1 LNEEASLPH
10 VLQRIPRAIAGVE
23 AVEVLVVDDGSTDG
37 SAGIAR
43 QHGAHVLSHMFNMG
57 VGQAF
62 HTALEYALEHGHD
75 GMVSIDADGQFSPE
89 QIPLVLDPILRG
101 QAEFVTGSRFLNN
114 RSIPHMS
121 AVKRWGNARMTRLIN
136 RLTGQRFTDVSCGFR
151 AYSRQALLRLNLHGQ
166 FTYTQ
171 ETFLSLVFNNVKIAE
186 VPIDVRYFPD
196 RQSRVAGNILQYAL
210 RTSNIIF
217 RTYRDYRPLRF
228 FWSAAFVV
236 MMPALGFAGFLLA
249 WRVYSGEF
257 SPHIWS
263 GFVGG
268 FLFFIATALFIIG
281 LMADM
286 MGRSRRNQ
294 EEILYYLKRGMRG

>member
-1 LNEEASLPH
+1 
-10 VLQRIPRAIAGVE
+10 
-23 AVEVLVVDDGSTDG
+23 
-37 SAGIAR
+37 
-43 QHGAHVLSHMFNMG
+43 
-57 VGQAF
+57 
-62 HTALEYALEHGHD
+62 
-75 GMVSIDADGQFSPE
+75 
-89 QIPLVLDPILRG
+89 
-101 QAEFVTGSRFLNN
+101 
-114 RSIPHMS
+114 
-121 AVKRWGNARMTRLIN
+121 
-136 RLTGQRFTDVSCGFR
+136 
-151 AYSRQALLRLNLHGQ
+151 
-166 FTYTQ
+166 
-171 ETFLSLVFNNVKIAE
+171 VKIAE

-228 FWSAAFVV
+228 FWSAAFVF
-236 MMPALGFAGFLLA
+236 MMPALGFAGFLLG
-249 WRVYSGEF
+249 WRAYSGEF